1 MYSRP
6 LIRGRPFLY
15 KLDLFN
21 AKSALNVTITGLP
34 TTISRDG
41 PLIERFRNLN
51 THSTADF
58 VLRNF

>member
-15 KLDLFN
+15 KLD

-51 THSTADF
+51 THPTADF